1 MVAARTRSALT
12 FAVCLVLSF
21 NHCFYC
27 TGQAAL
33 KGSCAKVDITPPL
46 GITLIGSRGKP
57 SDAIMDDLYAKALVL
72 SDGSQTI
79 AIISADL
86 LYTPLEEITDPV
98 RTLVNKNAGIPKE
111 NIMVCAT
118 HTHSGPEAF
127 TRLKVPNEGRLEAS
141 QVDQAY
147 LSVLVRKLADS
158 AVMASRN
165 MRDVRIGTAKGSLP
179 EVLYNRRPTTGDG
192 LARITFTI
200 PAQVAAT
207 RKVTTSADGIVRVE
221 FTLPPEEP
229 HLTFGPIDPDV
240 FTLRVEDVNGGVI
253 GSLVRF
259 GCHPVCIYPSLS
271 TTISADYPAFAT
283 RVVERVE
290 GGICLFTLGL
300 AGNAVPFQRGPQACR
315 QIGSALG
322 AEAVKR
328 LQLTATIGDVAITS
342 VRREVV
348 LPVKQP
354 GPGGGSPTGDIPQSI
369 TTEVQVLKL
378 GSTCILGLP
387 GEVLVEVG
395 QEIKRRAD
403 VKDLFII
410 TLANDV
416 VGYICHS
423 RAYEEGGYEPE
434 SGTYL
439 AKGAGEVLIEQA
451 VSLIHQIM
459 QTQ

>member
-1 MVAARTRSALT
+1 VLT
-12 FAVCLVLSF
+12 LSVCLVLSF
-21 NHCFYC
+21 NHCSCC
-27 TGQAAL
+27 TTQAAL
-33 KGSCAKVDITPPL
+33 KGACAKVDITPPL
-46 GITLIGSRGKP
+46 GITLIGSQGKP
-57 SDAIMDDLYAKALVL
+57 SDAVMDDLYAKALVL

-86 LYTPLEEITDPV
+86 LYTPLEDITDPV

-118 HTHSGPEAF
+118 HTHSGPEVF

-141 QVDQAY
+141 RVDQAY

-165 MRDVRIGTAKGSLP
+165 MRDVRIGTARGSLP
-179 EVLYNRRPTTGDG
+179 EVLYNRRPLTDAGRAKT
-192 LARITFTI
+192 TFTI
-200 PAQVAAT
+200 PASVAAT
-207 RKVTTSADGIVRVE
+207 RKVTTSADGLVRVE
-221 FTLPPEEP
+221 FTLPPQEP

-240 FTLRVEDVNGGVI
+240 FTLRVEDVNRRVV
-253 GSLVRF
+253 GSVVGF

-283 RVVERVE
+283 RVVEQAE

-300 AGNAVPFQRGPQACR
+300 AGNTVPFQRGPQACR
-315 QIGSALG
+315 QIGTALG
-322 AEAVKR
+322 AEALKG
-328 LQLTATIGDVAITS
+328 LQLTAATGNVTLGAM
-342 VRREVV
+342 RREVV
-348 LPVKQP
+348 LPFRQIAP
-354 GPGGGSPTGDIPQSI
+354 AGGAANKIPESV
-369 TTEVQVLKL
+369 TTEIQVLRL
-378 GSTCILGLP
+378 GTICILGLP

-395 QEIKRRAD
+395 QEIKKRAD
-403 VKDLFII
+403 VNDLFIV

-451 VSLIHQIM
+451 VSLVHQMM
-459 QTQ
+459 QTEQ